1 MNHVPDLSTVV
12 KITTRVEE
20 KKKNVLKKTTPKLN
34 TPLVIG

>member
-20 KKKNVLKKTTPKLN
+20 TQKDVLKQTTPKLN